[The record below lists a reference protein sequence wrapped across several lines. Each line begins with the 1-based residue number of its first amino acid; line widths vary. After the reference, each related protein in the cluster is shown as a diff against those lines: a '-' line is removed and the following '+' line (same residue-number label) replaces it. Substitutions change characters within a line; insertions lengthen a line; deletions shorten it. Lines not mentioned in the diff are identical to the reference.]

1 MSNINAEKYVSK
13 NKVELLRLYSAIYSG
28 IELGSFVFDDLT
40 EENLEKIS
48 SRLTVLSHKHLNSK
62 LIFNFPKDYK
72 FSKVDDLLFEE
83 FHSIILCEKQVQTGN
98 LERDGDFYIAK
109 DFNKCKSI
117 PRYKKYIKSK

>member
-13 NKVELLRLYSAIYSG
+13 YKVELLRLYSSLYSG
-28 IELGSFVFDDLT
+28 VELGVFVFDNLNEEAIEKFTAKLT
-40 EENLEKIS
+40 II
-48 SRLTVLSHKHLNSK
+48 SHKYLSSK
-62 LIFNFPKDYK
+62 LVFSIPKGINV
-72 FSKVDDLLFEE
+72 SKSDDLLCDE

-109 DFNKCKSI
+109 DVSMCKSI